1 MKKRLVISAAL
12 VIFFMAG
19 IFVPFAR
26 SAEAPR
32 MTKEELR
39 AMVGKPGVVV
49 IDVRA
54 QRDWKESDLKI
65 KGSVREDPEA
75 IESWAKK
82 YPKNET
88 LVLYC
93 A

>member
-1 MKKRLVISAAL
+1 MKKRFVISAL
-12 VIFFMAG
+12 VIFFLAG
-19 IFVPFAR
+19 ILIPFAR

-32 MTKEELR
+32 MTKEEL
-39 AMVGKPGVVV
+39 KPMLGSSDLTI
-49 IDVRA
+49 IDVR
-54 QRDWKESDLKI
+54 RESDWTGGDLKI
-65 KGSVREDPEA
+65 KGAIREDPEA

-82 YPKNET
+82 YPKEKT